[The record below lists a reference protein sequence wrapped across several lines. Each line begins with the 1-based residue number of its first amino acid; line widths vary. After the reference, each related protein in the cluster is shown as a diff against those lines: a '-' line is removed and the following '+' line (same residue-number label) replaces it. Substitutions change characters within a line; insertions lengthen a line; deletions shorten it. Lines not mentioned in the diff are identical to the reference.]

1 MTATT
6 AAATS
11 AHDPP
16 TSDFYNPDEVY
27 PQNSP
32 LMKPHHPRLIPS
44 PSPQPDVPHPKVS
57 HSPSCGRKSSNRRR
71 KIRPSQGDA
80 VLIHYLDGGKRPD
93 IATEALMRP
102 LARYQDGF
110 DDQSKSGSDV
120 EEESTTDDSGDEE
133 EIRSHEMSPES
144 MPRPADSSNATAPTG
159 TGAAS
164 RPIDLQSLAT
174 NALAAVTAASH
185 PTNGDD
191 RQHPD
196 DEPRITPKTKPPDGL
211 TINGARDDTGAREG
225 ATPVLAAPISPPLRH
240 GSQDTYPSRHQG
252 PGKVLMHPNDVTSSP
267 SALSPSRSVGSGG
280 SGELPPIQSSSPR
293 SETSGHDPLPSID
306 HVFDQISPTQQ
317 EVQIR
322 RGSHFPH
329 SPPSG
334 VPRMIGMPG
343 THGSPPISPNDP
355 FRQGMPSPAN
365 SLPVLSPYYYS
376 SASSTSNHRSGPD
389 YSSNG
394 ETPNTDHGST
404 PGTLGSITD
413 RMSIDHMTNPPMGA
427 FLCTFEGC
435 TAPPFSTQYLLN
447 SHANVHSS
455 ARPHYCPV
463 KGCPRS
469 EGGKGFKRKN
479 EMIRHGLV
487 HDSPGYVCPFC
498 PDREH
503 KYPRPDNLQRYVLE
517 ELLNME
523 MIDLGRYGLH
533 HPDYVTDNIFRHVRV
548 HHVDKD
554 KDDPL
559 LREVLAQR
567 PDGPNRGR
575 RRRGGP

>member
-1 MTATT
+1 MTATS

-16 TSDFYNPDEVY
+16 ASDIYGPDEAF
-27 PQNSP
+27 PHNSP
-32 LMKPHHPRLIPS
+32 LMKPHYPRLKPS
-44 PSPQPDVPHPKVS
+44 PSPPPDVLYPKVS
-57 HSPSCGRKSSNRRR
+57 SSPSSCGRKSANRNRGR

-80 VLIHYLDGGKRPD
+80 VLIHYLDGGRQPD
-93 IATEALMRP
+93 IANEALINP
-102 LARYQDGF
+102 LAEYRDGGV
-110 DDQSKSGSDV
+110 DEQSNSGSDV
-120 EEESTTDDSGDEE
+120 EEESATDSGDEE

-144 MPRPADSSNATAPTG
+144 VPRPAEPSNATAPTAG
-159 TGAAS
+159 S
-164 RPIDLQSLAT
+164 RPIDLTLQSLAT
-174 NALAAVTAASH
+174 NALAAVTAAAH

-191 RQHPD
+191 RRHAD
-196 DEPRITPKTKPPDGL
+196 GEPRIAQRAKPPDGL
-211 TINGARDDTGAREG
+211 TINGINGARDGAGIKEG
-225 ATPVLAAPISPPLRH
+225 AKSVLAPPMSPFSRH
-240 GSQDTYPSRHQG
+240 GSQDMYSPRHQV
-252 PGKVLMHPNDVTSSP
+252 PSQVLMHPSDVKSSP
-267 SALSPSRSVGSGG
+267 DALSPTRSGGSGE

-306 HVFDQISPTQQ
+306 HLIGQISPTQQ
-317 EVQIR
+317 EMQEMQMR

-334 VPRMIGMPG
+334 VPRMAGMPG

-355 FRQGMPSPAN
+355 YRQGMPSPAN

-376 SASSTSNHRSGPD
+376 SASSATNHRSGPD

-394 ETPNTDHGST
+394 ETPNTDMSSTT
-404 PGTLGSITD
+404 PGTQGSSIMD
-413 RMSIDHMTNPPMGA
+413 RMSIDSMTNPPMGA
-427 FLCTFEGC
+427 FVCKFHGC
-435 TAPPFSTQYLLN
+435 TAPAFSTQYLLN

-503 KYPRPDNLQRYVLE
+503 KYPRPDNLQRYVL
-517 ELLNME
+517 
-523 MIDLGRYGLH
+523 
-533 HPDYVTDNIFRHVRV
+533 
-548 HHVDKD
+548 
-554 KDDPL
+554 
-559 LREVLAQR
+559 
-567 PDGPNRGR
+567 RGR
-575 RRRGGP
+575 QVGRRDVKGSTALFIL